1 MFKKSIYKRG
11 SHKGKSNLTLTR
23 GDGKEMPV
31 KTSAGDRFLQMGKKR
46 IANQGL
52 AVMDTI
58 DKEIQKAIKI

>member
-11 SHKGKSNLTLTR
+11 SHKGKSNLTTTK
-23 GDGKEMPV
+23 GDGKEVSMA
-31 KTSAGDRFLQMGKKR
+31 KGGDRFFQMGKKR

-58 DKEIQKAIKI
+58 DKEIANAIKS